1 MTPNVFD
8 GHALDLPRFARRQH
22 RSAVE
27 IIHAHEKN
35 VTEPCKVSPALLQLA
50 TLTSTLMGF
59 WGGLAQGHQVG
70 APIPLFPRKD
80 LPAK

>member
-22 RSAVE
+22 RTAVE

-35 VTEPCKVSPALLQLA
+35 VTEPCKVSPALLQVA
-50 TLTSTLMGF
+50 TLTGT
-59 WGGLAQGHQVG
+59 QVG
-70 APIPLFPRKD
+70 FGSVCPKGIFCQIG
-80 LPAK
+80 

>member
-35 VTEPCKVSPALLQLA
+35 VTEPFSGRLSAAA
-50 TLTSTLMGF
+50 TGHLDQHPDGF
-59 WGGLAQGHQVG
+59 LGRSG
-70 APIPLFPRKD
+70 PRVFFVR
-80 LPAK
+80 